1 MPEQTVPPSGTPSGN
16 PGDGPLDS
24 VFDNPVDQ
32 VGHALDDG
40 DGHTARRVARATTGD
55 AAADVLDAI
64 GLRAAAGSALA
75 TELLVEQLDESG
87 VVRRFVRGAL
97 LDEAA
102 VDDVSQDVLIAVATS
117 VRSFSG
123 GSRVTTWV
131 HGIVRHRVVD
141 HLRRQRATAPLPDDD
156 VGPSERMSS
165 LIATRATVRDALA
178 ALPDLYREPVTL
190 RDIEGL
196 PYATVADRLGRS
208 VPAVKSQISRGR
220 ALVASM
226 LGDVS

>member
-1 MPEQTVPPSGTPSGN
+1 MPDRTVPASGAPPGGPVGSPVGTPAE
-16 PGDGPLDS
+16 L
-24 VFDNPVDQ
+24 
-32 VGHALDDG
+32 
-40 DGHTARRVARATTGD
+40 VARALAGGDLHAAGLAARAATGD
-55 AAADVLDAI
+55 DAADVLDLV
-64 GLRAAAGSALA
+64 GGRAAAGSAPA
-75 TELLVEQLDESG
+75 TELLVELLDASG

-102 VDDVSQDVLIAVATS
+102 VDDVSQDVLVSVATS
-117 VRSFSG
+117 VRSFAG

-178 ALPDLYREPVTL
+178 ALPELYREPVTL

-196 PYATVADRLGRS
+196 PYAEVADRLGRS
-208 VPAVKSQISRGR
+208 VGTVKSQVSRGR
-220 ALVASM
+220 ALVAAA
-226 LGDVS
+226 LGGLS